1 MKRTLLTFAL
11 LLLAFIAW
19 AFPYIDELRDQGL
32 TVETAYGYFFGGPD
46 HPFNPNDAVPQ
57 LDYSKENSWAS
68 LPSIKDD
75 ADFIPAGEEGV
86 DQSTS
91 QVDVF
96 FVHPTGYLKGH
107 YWTDPLEEESA
118 TKENTQ
124 WMMANQASA
133 YNGCCSV
140 YAPHYRQAS
149 IYSYFGTDELREEVH
164 AFVYKDIKKS
174 FEYFIDNFSNGRPFI
189 LASHSQGTHHSIR
202 LLAEEIDG
210 TDLYSRMVGAYI
222 IGGAVSKDRMNEMN
236 DISIC
241 DSPTQL
247 RCLVHWDTF
256 NVTYINKEMPF
267 YKNNICVNPI
277 TWKNE
282 GALSDLS
289 DAKGAVYVS
298 GEFALDFTG
307 ADGPKG
313 ETFGPLESPLK
324 QYVQAQCKNGLLF
337 ASDQTGTRFQAF
349 GGSSGN
355 YHGLDYALFYM
366 DIRENAKLKV
376 KTYLDNISQQ
386 DKL

>member
-1 MKRTLLTFAL
+1 MKKILLIFAC

-32 TVETAYGYFFGGPD
+32 TMDTAYGYFFGGPD

-57 LDYSKENSWAS
+57 LDYSKEGSWAS
-68 LPSIKDD
+68 LPFIQDE
-75 ADFIPAGEEGV
+75 ADLIPAGEEGA
-86 DQSTS
+86 DQLNSK
-91 QVDVF
+91 VDVF
-96 FVHPTGYLKGH
+96 FVHPTGYLKGDN
-107 YWTDPLEEESA
+107 WTDPLEDQSA
-118 TKENTQ
+118 TKENPQ
-124 WMMANQASA
+124 WMMANQASV
-133 YNGCCSV
+133 YNGCCSI

-164 AFVYKDIKKS
+164 AFVYQDVKKS
-174 FEYFIDNFSNGRPFI
+174 FEYFINNFSNGRPFI

-222 IGGAVSKDRMNEMN
+222 IGGEVSKDWMNGMS

-241 DSPTQL
+241 DSSTQL
-247 RCLVHWDTF
+247 GCLVHWDTK
-256 NVTYINKEMPF
+256 NVTQLNKDMPR

-277 TWKNE
+277 TWKND
-282 GALSDLS
+282 GSLSNLS

-298 GEFALDFTG
+298 GEFAVDLIGD
-307 ADGPKG
+307 DGPKG
-313 ETFGPLESPLK
+313 EIFGPLESPLE
-324 QYVQAQCKNGLLF
+324 QYVQAQCKNGILF

-349 GGSSGN
+349 GGSLWD

-376 KTYLDNISQQ
+376 QTYLDNISQ
-386 DKL
+386 

>member
-1 MKRTLLTFAL
+1 MKRTLFIFACL
-11 LLLAFIAW
+11 LLGFIAW

-32 TVETAYGYFFGGPD
+32 TFETAYGYFFGGPD

-57 LDYSKENSWAS
+57 LDYSSESSWAS
-68 LPSIKDD
+68 LPSIGDE
-75 ADFIPAGEEGV
+75 ADLIPAGEEGI
-86 DQSTS
+86 DQLNSK
-91 QVDVF
+91 VDVF

-107 YWTDPLEEESA
+107 TWTDPLEEESA

-133 YNGCCSV
+133 YNGCCSI

-149 IYSYFGTDELREEVH
+149 IYSYFGTDELRDEVH
-164 AFVYKDIKKS
+164 AFVYQDVKKS
-174 FEYFIDNFSNGRPFI
+174 FEYFISNYSNGRPFI
-189 LASHSQGTHHSIR
+189 IASHSQGTHHSIR

-222 IGGAVSKDRMNEMN
+222 IGGTISKDRMNEMSE
-236 DISIC
+236 ISIC
-241 DSPTQL
+241 DSATQL
-247 RCLVHWDTF
+247 GCLVHWDTY
-256 NVTYINKEMPF
+256 NVNYLNREMPI

-282 GALSDLS
+282 GAISNLA

-307 ADGPKG
+307 DDGPKG
-313 ETFGPLESPLK
+313 ESFGPLEAPLK

-337 ASDQTGTRFQAF
+337 VTDQTGTRFQAF
-349 GGSSGN
+349 GGSKGN

-366 DIRENAKLKV
+366 DIRENAILKV
-376 KTYLDNISQQ
+376 KTYLDNISQ
-386 DKL
+386 